1 MFKFAIHALMPA
13 VVVLAGVAEARPRQV
28 DTSDSPAELYVKCTT
43 VGSKDY
49 DGHQCTTFRA
59 AAHEEISACMSQG
72 ATNSQGYRAL
82 RLKCVELQVLRF
94 TDPDA

>member
-1 MFKFAIHALMPA
+1 MFKFAVYALMPA

-28 DTSDSPAELYVKCTT
+28 ETNDSPAELYVKCTT

-49 DGHQCTTFRA
+49 DGRQCATFRA

-72 ATNSQGYRAL
+72 ATDSQGYRAL
-82 RLKCVELQVLRF
+82 RLKCVAQQVRRI
-94 TDPDA
+94 TNPDA